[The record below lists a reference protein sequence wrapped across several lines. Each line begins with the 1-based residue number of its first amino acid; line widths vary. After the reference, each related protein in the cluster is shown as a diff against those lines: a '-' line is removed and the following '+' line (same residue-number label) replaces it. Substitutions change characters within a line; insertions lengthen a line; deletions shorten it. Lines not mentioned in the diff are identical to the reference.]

1 MSEQFHENK
10 SDGEP
15 TQPLKAIRTSLS
27 EQSNTQLQHEEHHNS
42 IDNPYEEPVYREH
55 VSGPLTW
62 HPMQQPFPSA
72 PYQPQQGAPS
82 QQPSAQAPWQGYQPP
97 NQGTMPPPQ
106 GTPPQQQQP
115 ANGYG
120 ARPAGPNGYNYGNY
134 SQAPSYPAPYGYG
147 YPSYPNYQGYYPY
160 GYPYPYAWQ
169 PAKPKRDGYLLGMAI
184 VSLIGGGLVLLGGL
198 ACLLILLVF
207 AFVPNSNSIG
217 ASGLLSGEVL
227 FTALAIAGTIGGSYS
242 VYHSIRSLLRKPS
255 AEFKLPWFW
264 LFLVGYLLLIAIGAV
279 LLVNGQSV
287 ANIPLTIVLIALA
300 GILPALTILAL
311 GVRRLH
317 FPRTMHWP
325 TTWRRFTLAIVSGA
339 TLAIILASVFELIL
353 TAVAVTS
360 LGVNGFSLD
369 NPNQPIP
376 HDPRAIAVLFI
387 ILSVI
392 APLVEEAV
400 KPLAVVILIGRVR
413 SALEAFVLG
422 LAGGIG
428 FDLIETSGYISQGYR
443 DWLDVAIQRS
453 SAGLLHGLGAA
464 MVALGWYFLTHPK
477 ESKHR
482 FLLALGCWGYAVLQ
496 HAIWNGSFVLQ
507 LLPAPVGPYL
517 DTGTI
522 TIGSFSAP
530 SFILVYIVE
539 TILML
544 IFFFF
549 VTGKLRK
556 RQPPQEKVTAKE
568 EARPQVAVQ

>member
-15 TQPLKAIRTSLS
+15 TQPLRAQRSSLS
-27 EQSNTQLQHEEHHNS
+27 EQSNAQLQHEEPHHAR
-42 IDNPYEEPVYREH
+42 DDHYEEPIYREH
-55 VSGPLTW
+55 VSGPLGW
-62 HPMQQPFPSA
+62 HPMQAQSAFQPAPSYA
-72 PYQPQQGAPS
+72 PYQPQQGVQHP
-82 QQPSAQAPWQGYQPP
+82 QPP
-97 NQGTMPPPQ
+97 LQ
-106 GTPPQQQQP
+106 PPQQAQSS
-115 ANGYG
+115 NGYG
-120 ARPAGPNGYNYGNY
+120 AGPNGYHYGNY
-134 SQAPSYPAPYGYG
+134 GQMPYYPAPYGYPN
-147 YPSYPNYQGYYPY
+147 YPNYPNYQGYSPY

-169 PAKPKRDGYLLGMAI
+169 QPKPKRDGYLLGMAI
-184 VSLIGGGLVLLGGL
+184 TSLAGGGIVLLGGL

-207 AFVPNSNSIG
+207 AFIPNSTNLG
-217 ASGLLSGEVL
+217 ASNRLSGEVL
-227 FTALAIAGTIGGSYS
+227 FTALALAGTIGGSYS

-255 AEFKLPWFW
+255 ADFKLPWFW
-264 LFLVGYLLLIAIGAV
+264 LFLVLYLVLIAIGAV

-317 FPRTMHWP
+317 FPRSNPRWP

-339 TLAIILASVFELIL
+339 TLAIILASLFELIL
-353 TAVAVTS
+353 TAVAATS
-360 LGVNGFSLD
+360 LGVTGFSLD

-376 HDPRAIAVLFI
+376 SNPRAIALLFI
-387 ILSVI
+387 ILSII

-413 SALEAFVLG
+413 SAVEAFVLG

-482 FLLALGCWGYAVLQ
+482 FLLALGCWSYAVLQ
-496 HAIWNGSFVLQ
+496 HGIWNGSFLLQ

-522 TIGSFSAP
+522 TIGSLSLPA
-530 SFILVYIVE
+530 FILVYIVE

-544 IFFFF
+544 AFFIF

-556 RQPPQEKVTAKE
+556 RQPLE
-568 EARPQVAVQ
+568 EQAAPEVAVRPQVAVSHP